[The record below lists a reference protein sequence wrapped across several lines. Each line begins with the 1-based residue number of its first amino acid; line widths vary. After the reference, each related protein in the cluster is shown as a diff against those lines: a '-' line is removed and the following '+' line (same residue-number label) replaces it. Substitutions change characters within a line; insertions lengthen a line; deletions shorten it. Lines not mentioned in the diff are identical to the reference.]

1 MQIPD
6 TPEALFEHLSDSHVR
21 EMFSNYDS
29 LRPHHRK
36 LVHLFHTELTK
47 GKLSDASF
55 MDSIAF
61 ITQLW
66 RCFNRTAC
74 LQMERLLEDNDELET
89 QWINSALDYA
99 RVAQFIEACINLYDA
114 APNVTDLEHESTYR
128 IYHTSP

>member
-1 MQIPD
+1 MQMPD
-6 TPEALFEHLSDSHVR
+6 TPEALFEQLSDSYVR

-29 LRPHHRK
+29 LLPHHRK

-55 MDSIAF
+55 MNSIAF

-74 LQMERLLEDNDELET
+74 AQMERLLEDHDELET

-114 APNVTDLEHESTYR
+114 APGLTELADESTYR
-128 IYHTSP
+128 IYPTTP